1 MPWYI
6 HTDDEGNQT
15 EVWSD
20 EELEIEEEPEDDV
33 EESEDDDDGDHDG
46 TERAEE
52 EEPSKDT
59 PAQFALVEEF
69 YNKERAAIR
78 RMTDA
83 SELRQKRQSYEGAL
97 RTPNPSQ
104 IGLVRIRDLL
114 ALVEQREL
122 DLRAKRLA
130 ERKR

>member
-20 EELEIEEEPEDDV
+20 EELEIEEEPEDDD
-33 EESEDDDDGDHDG
+33 EESEDDDDD
-46 TERAEE
+46 TESAEE
-52 EEPSKDT
+52 EAPSKDT

-78 RMTDA
+78 RMTGA
-83 SELRQKRQSYEGAL
+83 SELRQKRQSYEAAL
-97 RTPNPSQ
+97 RTPNPSW
-104 IGLVRIRDLL
+104 IGLVRVRDLL

-130 ERKR
+130 ERTR

>member
-20 EELEIEEEPEDDV
+20 EELEIEEEPEDDD
-33 EESEDDDDGDHDG
+33 EESEDDDDDD
-46 TERAEE
+46 TESAEE
-52 EEPSKDT
+52 EAPSKDT

-69 YNKERAAIR
+69 YTKERAAIR

-83 SELRQKRQSYEGAL
+83 SELRQKRQSYEAAL
-97 RTPNPSQ
+97 RTPNPSR
-104 IGLVRIRDLL
+104 IGLVRVRDLL